1 MTKTSVLR
9 YAAIGMASLSLAGF
23 AAAST
28 VTLGTTGPNSLNKVH
43 LNSSNSVSSF
53 NYNGVGLGNAS
64 SQGAGTGYVYAN
76 DNTTVGPGQSG
87 SGDSSNTNG
96 TQNTVTVDNSA
107 SNAALGALA
116 AMAPADDT
124 VSLDTTGPQSNNQ
137 VNIDHKN
144 TVSSTNINNVGVE
157 NLSEQNASTGNVT
170 ATDNTTVGGLKSGDS
185 SNSNPTINS
194 VDIHN

>member
-1 MTKTSVLR
+1 
-9 YAAIGMASLSLAGF
+9 MASLSLAGF

-43 LNSSNSVSSF
+43 LNDTNKVTF
-53 NYNGVGLGNAS
+53 KNNNGVGLANIS

-76 DNTTVGPGQSG
+76 DNTTVGPGTSG
-87 SGDSSNTNG
+87 SGDSSNDNG
-96 TQNTVTVDNSA
+96 TQNTVSIDNS

-116 AMAPADDT
+116 GMSPADDT

-144 TVSSTNINNVGVE
+144 SFKSINNNAVEVENVSS
-157 NLSEQNASTGNVT
+157 QNASTGNVT

-185 SNSNPTINS
+185 SNSNTTINS